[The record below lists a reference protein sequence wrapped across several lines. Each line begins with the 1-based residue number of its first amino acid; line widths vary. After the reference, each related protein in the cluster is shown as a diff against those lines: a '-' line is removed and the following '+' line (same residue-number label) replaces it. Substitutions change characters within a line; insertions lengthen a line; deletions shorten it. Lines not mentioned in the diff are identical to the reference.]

1 MANFY
6 AIGQNVIAVNR
17 QILEKE
23 SSHLVTL
30 RRAQICSD
38 FSVHDVSFARRRTER
53 RSPSDVVVK
62 AQRQEQRRRLER
74 ERRQDGH
81 GADDRRLSPELA
93 AATDR
98 LEAAKTHFRTRFD
111 DRKRDNDGVVFEAN
125 VETRNPLV
133 ADIKLVNF
141 CTFRAGDHF
150 RIFGIFLRLGTDCE
164 WSVTM
169 CLFGVVKLETAHILQ
184 VVVRRNFEEC

>member
-62 AQRQEQRRRLER
+62 AQRQEQ
-74 ERRQDGH
+74 
-81 GADDRRLSPELA
+81 
-93 AATDR
+93 
-98 LEAAKTHFRTRFD
+98 
-111 DRKRDNDGVVFEAN
+111 
-125 VETRNPLV
+125 
-133 ADIKLVNF
+133 
-141 CTFRAGDHF
+141 
-150 RIFGIFLRLGTDCE
+150 
-164 WSVTM
+164 
-169 CLFGVVKLETAHILQ
+169 
-184 VVVRRNFEEC
+184 